1 MEEDAKRHEIQQFSK
16 SLISGDERDKRVKDI
31 LNRLAHARGEL
42 HLCIT
47 MIYIGLTGNLES
59 GFRVAR
65 GQLQRIND
73 TVQKLYGHQVL
84 LAKLLE
90 PRWQNLTQDG
100 ETEQFLLE
108 PEDVLVLGLA
118 DEDSADGTYISESN
132 ILDWHNNTTA
142 EDAAILVGNSG
153 YQAEEQKSLGFVRA
167 NTRNNTFGNG
177 LRLQVG
183 HTKGGLDFFRRN

>member
-132 ILDWHNNTTA
+132 ILDWHNNTTT
-142 EDAAILVGNSG
+142 EDAAITGRKFRISSRGTEEPRVRQGE
-153 YQAEEQKSLGFVRA
+153 YEEQYIWQWIATSGRSYQGRSGF
-167 NTRNNTFGNG
+167 
-177 LRLQVG
+177 L
-183 HTKGGLDFFRRN
+183 